1 MNSVKSA
8 KDHQNPKYKTS
19 LCKYI
24 NTAQGCPFK
33 SKCLFAHSEK
43 ELRPIAT
50 ISPHSSA
57 QGYLNSKSKQ
67 NYKTTKCKNYEKN
80 GTCRFGER
88 CTFAHGDAEVR
99 KINGHN
105 DEKQTPI
112 DNTTCSSNS
121 NSNDINMTVQQ
132 QGFGMLPGK
141 KVRKEEIVGDDV
153 KDGKGENDKTNE
165 IK

>member
-1 MNSVKSA
+1 MNSLKPS
-8 KDHQNPKYKTS
+8 KDIHNPKYKTS

-43 ELRPIAT
+43 ELRPIAQNG
-50 ISPHSSA
+50 SPHSSS
-57 QGYLNSKSKQ
+57 QTYLANKSKQ

-88 CTFAHGDAEVR
+88 CTFAHGDAELR
-99 KINGHN
+99 KVN
-105 DEKQTPI
+105 DNNEQKQTTI
-112 DNTTCSSNS
+112 HNTKCNTNS
-121 NSNDINMTVQQ
+121 NNDINMTVQQ

-141 KVRKEEIVGDDV
+141 KVRKEDIEGNEV
-153 KDGKGENDKTNE
+153 KDCNAENDKT
-165 IK
+165 K